1 MSPVPH
7 PALRRLLAAAAMPG
21 RCLESLDAAAPGLAA
36 VVRDL
41 EGAALVVDRSLE
53 PLARGIDLAAV
64 LGRAAAP
71 RDRVDGRAPSADRG
85 RAGPRPEEPLPPEP
99 QRRPRRVPDSAAA
112 GARRGPALEHDA
124 AAVAAVLSRFAPA
137 ADAGPASREPVSG
150 DAGAAGSSRRPDAV
164 RTSADAPTR
173 MPPTASADTT
183 DDRADGGR
191 RFPTREEAA
200 AELRRRTAATA
211 GDGGLDT
218 PVRVDQPAA
227 EVAVLLR
234 DSEVASE
241 GGRPAPGGRSTTEG
255 GRPMVDG
262 VRAASTARPASGGS
276 TTGEPAPGGPAA
288 AAAGGGSARDDGH
301 LHEVLERVRAVA
313 ARRTAVAEGIR
324 PARPGMDPFEGE
336 DGAHGDGARG
346 DGTGTAAADP
356 PRAPKPAAV
365 AAAGGLRGLA
375 QRAEA
380 AGQVLAPRGVT
391 FPSAGAEPA
400 AGVVAARADEAE
412 LAERIDRLLRR
423 EARRQGIDLEGVGP

>member
-21 RCLESLDAAAPGLAA
+21 RCLESLDAAAPDLAA
-36 VVRDL
+36 VARDL

-53 PLARGIDLAAV
+53 PLARGIDLAA

-71 RDRVDGRAPSADRG
+71 PDRADGRAPSADRG
-85 RAGPRPEEPLPPEP
+85 WAGVRPEEPLPSEP
-99 QRRPRRVPDSAAA
+99 PRRSRRPVSAEPAE
-112 GARRGPALEHDA
+112 ARRGPALEHDA
-124 AAVAAVLSRFAPA
+124 AGVAAVLSRFAPA
-137 ADAGPASREPVSG
+137 ADAGPASRGPISG
-150 DAGAAGSSRRPDAV
+150 DAAASGPARRTDA
-164 RTSADAPTR
+164 TWKSAEAPTR
-173 MPPTASADTT
+173 IPRAVSVDT
-183 DDRADGGR
+183 ADGVR
-191 RFPTREEAA
+191 RLPTREEAA

-218 PVRVDQPAA
+218 PVRVDQPTV
-227 EVAVLLR
+227 EVDVLLR
-234 DSEVASE
+234 ESESTE
-241 GGRPAPGGRSTTEG
+241 GGRSTTEG
-255 GRPMVDG
+255 GRSAAEG
-262 VRAASTARPASGGS
+262 GRAASAARPTSAATQGGS
-276 TTGEPAPGGPAA
+276 TPGGPTSVIPV
-288 AAAGGGSARDDGH
+288 GGDAARDDGH

-313 ARRTAVAEGIR
+313 ARRPVAAEGIR
-324 PARPGMDPFEGE
+324 PARPEMDPFEG
-336 DGAHGDGARG
+336 GDGARG
-346 DGTGTAAADP
+346 NGARENGADGAAADP

-391 FPSAGAEPA
+391 FPSAAAESA

>member
-7 PALRRLLAAAAMPG
+7 PALRRILAAAAMPG
-21 RCLESLDAAAPGLAA
+21 RCLESLDAAAPDLAA
-36 VVRDL
+36 VARDL

-64 LGRAAAP
+64 LGRAAPP
-71 RDRVDGRAPSADRG
+71 RDRADGRAPGSVTRLG
-85 RAGPRPEEPLPPEP
+85 VPRPEEALPPEP
-99 QRRPRRVPDSAAA
+99 PRRSRRVPDSAEPAE
-112 GARRGPALEHDA
+112 ARRGPALEHDA

-137 ADAGPASREPVSG
+137 ADAGRASRESFAG
-150 DAGAAGSSRRPDAV
+150 DAGASGPARRTEPA
-164 RTSADAPTR
+164 RTSADVATR
-173 MPPTASADTT
+173 MPRAVSADTV
-183 DDRADGGR
+183 DGGRADGGGADGGR

-200 AELRRRTAATA
+200 AELRRRTEATA
-211 GDGGLDT
+211 GDAGLDT
-218 PVRVDQPAA
+218 PVRVGQPAA

-234 DSEVASE
+234 DIDAAPE
-241 GGRPAPGGRSTTEG
+241 GGRSAAGGRSTAD
-255 GRPMVDG
+255 DG
-262 VRAASTARPASGGS
+262 RAASAAHPTSAA
-276 TTGEPAPGGPAA
+276 TPGGPTPAIPGDRDA
-288 AAAGGGSARDDGH
+288 ARDDGH

-313 ARRTAVAEGIR
+313 ARRTVAAEGIGRTR
-324 PARPGMDPFEGE
+324 PEMDAFG
-336 DGAHGDGARG
+336 GGDEARG
-346 DGTGTAAADP
+346 NGADAEAADP

-391 FPSAGAEPA
+391 FPSAAGEPA

>member
-1 MSPVPH
+1 MSSVPH
-7 PALRRLLAAAAMPG
+7 PALRRLLAAAAAPG

-36 VVRDL
+36 VARDL
-41 EGAALVVDRSLE
+41 EGAALVEDRSLE

-71 RDRVDGRAPSADRG
+71 RDRAEGRAPSAERE
-85 RAGPRPEEPLPPEP
+85 RAGSRPEEPLPAEP
-99 QRRPRRVPDSAAA
+99 PRRSRRPLAAEPA
-112 GARRGPALEHDA
+112 EARRGPAVEHDA

-137 ADAGPASREPVSG
+137 AGAGPASRESISG
-150 DAGAAGSSRRPDAV
+150 DVAGSGPARRTEPVRMSADATARTPRAMSAGSGAGAAAE
-164 RTSADAPTR
+164 A
-173 MPPTASADTT
+173 
-183 DDRADGGR
+183 GGR
-191 RFPTREEAA
+191 RLPTREEAA
-200 AELRRRTAATA
+200 AEMRRRTAATE

-218 PVRVDQPAA
+218 PVRVDQPSP

-234 DSEVASE
+234 DPDTASE
-241 GGRPAPGGRSTTEG
+241 GGRT
-255 GRPMVDG
+255 
-262 VRAASTARPASGGS
+262 ASATRPASAAAP
-276 TTGEPAPGGPAA
+276 GEPMSEARTTPLHPAGNA
-288 AAAGGGSARDDGH
+288 ARDDGH

-313 ARRTAVAEGIR
+313 ARRTVAAEGIR
-324 PARPGMDPFEGE
+324 RVSPAMDPFGGE
-336 DGAHGDGARG
+336 DGARGNGAG
-346 DGTGTAAADP
+346 VPASEP
-356 PRAPKPAAV
+356 PRAPQPAAV

-391 FPSAGAEPA
+391 FPSAAAEPA

>member
-7 PALRRLLAAAAMPG
+7 PALRRILAAAAMPG
-21 RCLESLDAAAPGLAA
+21 RCLESLDAAAPDLAA
-36 VVRDL
+36 VARDL

-71 RDRVDGRAPSADRG
+71 RDRADGRAPSADRG

-99 QRRPRRVPDSAAA
+99 PRRSRRVPESAPA
-112 GARRGPALEHDA
+112 GARREPALEHDA

-137 ADAGPASREPVSG
+137 AGAGPASRESIAGNGGASGPAHRTGPVQTP
-150 DAGAAGSSRRPDAV
+150 AGAPARVPRA
-164 RTSADAPTR
+164 
-173 MPPTASADTT
+173 ASADTT
-183 DDRADGGR
+183 DGGADGGR
-191 RFPTREEAA
+191 RLPTREEAA

-218 PVRVDQPAA
+218 PVRVDRPAA
-227 EVAVLLR
+227 EVAALLR
-234 DSEVASE
+234 ESEST
-241 GGRPAPGGRSTTEG
+241 GGGRST
-255 GRPMVDG
+255 VDG
-262 VRAASTARPASGGS
+262 GRAASTAGPTSAGPASAGPASARPA
-276 TTGEPAPGGPAA
+276 AV
-288 AAAGGGSARDDGH
+288 GGGAAREDGH

-313 ARRTAVAEGIR
+313 ARRTVAAEGIR
-324 PARPGMDPFEGE
+324 ATRPGMDPFEGE
-336 DGAHGDGARG
+336 DGARGASVRENG
-346 DGTGTAAADP
+346 ADAPAADP
-356 PRAPKPAAV
+356 PRSPKPAAV

-375 QRAEA
+375 QRAEG

-391 FPSAGAEPA
+391 FPSAAAEPA